1 MSPDRV
7 IGAGLTLLGVGAA
20 LEASTFD
27 VAFMTDP
34 VGPKA
39 LPYLVAAVLT
49 LGGVATLMR
58 PRDRVPLPSRPAVFR
73 MIGAVAVFLVY
84 ALVLSGVGFFVSTT
98 LVVTALALLY
108 RGPLLASLTSAAIL
122 SGTLWLLFVEILSL
136 PLPIGE
142 LWIR

>member
-27 VAFMTDP
+27 VAFITDP

-39 LPYLVAAVLT
+39 LPYLVAGVLT
-49 LGGVATLMR
+49 LGGVVTLAR
-58 PRDRVPLPSRPAVFR
+58 PREQVPLPTRPALWR

-84 ALVLSGVGFFVSTT
+84 ALVLPGVGFFVSTT
-98 LVVTALALLY
+98 LVVTGLALLY
-108 RGPLLASLTSAAIL
+108 GGPLLPSLTSAAIL
-122 SGTLWLLFVEILSL
+122 SGMLWILFVEILSL